1 LAAGAFR
8 AKKGAALRRA
18 RTIYFSFLG
27 GALVLFTIA
36 LLMGSPSGSAWS
48 LGLSHFIVLM
58 AAIGCG
64 LGMWY
69 TAVMI
74 ASVHK
79 VAWPLT
85 LSTCLVATAC
95 LIRLATWLLSA

>member
-1 LAAGAFR
+1 LAAAAVR
-8 AKKGAALRRA
+8 ATKGAALRRA
-18 RTIYFSFLG
+18 RLFYFGFLG
-27 GALVLFTIA
+27 ASLVLFAVAQAMGSRSGNAWTLGLFHFIA
-36 LLMGSPSGSAWS
+36 LS
-48 LGLSHFIVLM
+48 

-64 LGMWY
+64 LAMWY

-85 LSTCLVATAC
+85 LSTFLVASAC
-95 LIRLATWLLSA
+95 LIRLATWFLPA